1 VRMTPNASERR
12 DGAECCRHV
21 GGVCTCVD
29 CRCPSMLTTTLDEP
43 AAAGLATGFAALA
56 DPVRLRLVS
65 LMATSADGSA
75 CVCDL
80 IAPLGKS
87 QSTVSHHLKVL
98 ADAGL
103 VTGTRSGRLIS
114 YRLVDER
121 LSALRTALAKEG

>member
-1 VRMTPNASERR
+1 MTTATERVEADVSGCSAEGCVCADCTSASF
-12 DGAECCRHV
+12 
-21 GGVCTCVD
+21 
-29 CRCPSMLTTTLDEP
+29 LTTQLSDDRAVRL
-43 AAAGLATGFAALA
+43 AAGFAALA

-65 LMATSADGSA
+65 LLATADSGVA

-80 IAPLGKS
+80 IAPLEKS

-103 VTGTRSGRLIS
+103 VTGDRQGRLIS

-121 LSALRTALAKEG
+121 LSALRTALTKEHSHH

>member
-1 VRMTPNASERR
+1 
-12 DGAECCRHV
+12 
-21 GGVCTCVD
+21 
-29 CRCPSMLTTTLDEP
+29 
-43 AAAGLATGFAALA
+43 LA

-65 LMATSADGSA
+65 LLATAPTGAA
-75 CVCDL
+75 CGCDL

-103 VTGTRSGRLIS
+103 VTGAKQGRLIS

-121 LSALRTALAKEG
+121 VAALKNALAKEHTHE